1 MTAPNGVGSNGV
13 GPNGAGPW
21 TVLVTDKVSESGLA
35 PLRADDR
42 FDVVKI
48 DDSSDPAFADA
59 LPGAHGLIVRSATK
73 VRGDLLEQATALR
86 VIGRAG
92 VGVDNI
98 DLTAATARGIAVM
111 NAPAGN
117 TVSAAELTM
126 ALILSMVRRVAEA
139 DASVRSGEWARSRF
153 KGAELRGRTLGLVG
167 AGRIGGEVA
176 KRCRAF
182 GMSVVAYDP
191 YLTAE
196 RAAELRAESVELGE
210 VLARADVLSL
220 HVPLTDAT
228 RNMIDAEAIASMK
241 PGSFL
246 VNVARG
252 GVIDEPALADALESG
267 HLAGAALDV
276 FDNEP
281 LEEGSRLRGAPNLV
295 LTPHLGAS
303 TAEAQELV
311 ATEIAETVRAAL
323 AEGDLSRALNAP
335 AVGGD
340 TMQSLG
346 SLFALGEA
354 LGRLACALTPGA
366 LREIEVRY
374 AGDSHEALEPLTS
387 FVLVGLLRDVLGADQ
402 VNFVSA
408 PHLAR
413 QRDIGVARTRLDT
426 ETDYTEYVEVVLDA
440 ERGPLRLAGA
450 LLGDAHPRIVR
461 IGDYRV
467 DVVPAGTLLVLKN
480 DDVPGVIGR
489 VGSLLGEHE
498 INIAGYHQARL
509 SRGGEALAAIQV
521 DGVIDSDL
529 RKALLDMPEVSRA
542 VVVRLDQSQ
551 D

>member
-1 MTAPNGVGSNGV
+1 MSSNGT
-13 GPNGAGPW
+13 GQGPW

-35 PLRADDR
+35 SLRADDR
-42 FDVVKI
+42 FEIVKI
-48 DDSSDPAFADA
+48 DDSTDPAFAEA
-59 LPGAHGLIVRSATK
+59 LPRAHGLIVRSATR
-73 VRGDLLEQATALR
+73 VRADLLGQATALR

-98 DLTAATARGIAVM
+98 DLQAATERGVAVM
-111 NAPAGN
+111 NAPDGN
-117 TVSAAELTM
+117 TVSAAELTL

-139 DASVRSGEWARSRF
+139 DASVRGGEWARSRF

-182 GMSVVAYDP
+182 GMNVVAFDP
-191 YLTAE
+191 YMTVE
-196 RAAELRAESVELGE
+196 RAAELRAEPLELDQLLE
-210 VLARADVLSL
+210 RADVLSL

-228 RNMIDAEAIASMK
+228 RDMIDADALARMK
-241 PGSFL
+241 KGAFL

-252 GVIDEPALADALESG
+252 GVVNEAALADALESG

-276 FDNEP
+276 YRNEP
-281 LEEGSRLRGAPNLV
+281 LEEGSRLRTAPNLV

-311 ATEIAETVRAAL
+311 ATEISETVRAAL
-323 AEGDLSRALNAP
+323 ADGDLSHALNAP
-335 AVGGD
+335 AVAGD
-340 TMQSLG
+340 TMHVLG
-346 SLFALGEA
+346 PLFALGEA

-366 LREIEVRY
+366 VREIEIRY
-374 AGDSHEALEPLTS
+374 AGDSDEALEPLAS
-387 FVLVGLLRDVLGADQ
+387 FVLVGLLRDVVGAEH

-413 QRDIGVARTRLDT
+413 QRDVGVARTRLSRDA
-426 ETDYTEYVEVVLDA
+426 DYGEYVEVVLDA
-440 ERGPLRLAGA
+440 ERGTLRLAGA
-450 LLGDAHPRIVR
+450 LLGDTHPRIVR
-461 IGDYRV
+461 VADYRV

-489 VGSLLGEHE
+489 VGTLLGDHG

-509 SRGGEALAAIQV
+509 SKGGEALAAIAV
-521 DGVIDSDL
+521 DGHVG
-529 RKALLDMPEVSRA
+529 PEVRDAILGLTEVSKA
-542 VVVRLDQSQ
+542 VVVQLG
-551 D
+551 